1 MDGWQCFLSHLTADV
16 YIYTYKMQQ
25 TFLFNAIVSRHTRT
39 SIYKSLDAICDLSQ
53 MVRGTFNRRMIR
65 LKVKTIQGH
74 SSQLSQ
80 DFSD

>member
-1 MDGWQCFLSHLTADV
+1 
-16 YIYTYKMQQ
+16 MQ
-25 TFLFNAIVSRHTRT
+25 LASRHTRT

-74 SSQLSQ
+74 SSQIS
-80 DFSD
+80 